1 MSTGYAE
8 IKDGLLDAVGR
19 LAQMNLDAGSARLG
33 ELSEKLRLE
42 QFNLVVM
49 GQFKRGKSTLIN
61 ALIGAGILPT
71 SILPLT
77 SIVTILQFG
86 ESQKAVVHYLNDERR
101 EIQFDEIPK
110 YVTEREN
117 PENKLGVKDVEVY
130 YPSDFLKDGV
140 RIIDTPGV
148 GSVFQHNTDVA
159 YSFLPYVDAGI
170 FIVTSDPPMGEAEQA
185 FLKNV
190 REHAHKIF
198 FALNKSD
205 LVDPPDL
212 EEAKHFTE
220 GLIKK
225 YMGYETR
232 LYPVSAKQAL
242 RAKIENDSHKLG
254 RSGFATFEKDLRHF
268 LHCEKGGV
276 FLQAVIAALLK
287 ITADETM
294 ACQLEQKAAELSVQE
309 LKQKV
314 AKFEDYARTTQKDR
328 ERQRF
333 ILDGQIKKLHTL
345 IDEDLVALQARELP
359 ELLQNLESEFA
370 QTLSGRPSSHELEK
384 KLEGYVFDQIKHTF
398 STFRNAESEKIAAVL
413 ETIYLEVAE
422 QTNAAITD
430 IVKMTA
436 DLFEVEL
443 NPFTRVEKLSSKS
456 DFYFLLRDDPGAIE
470 LIGLSLRIALP
481 VMVTKKMILK
491 RIRNAVAER
500 FERHCGRVR
509 YDLVQRIERTTNGF
523 RKQLNEKVEQT
534 LSTIRRA
541 LERSVTL
548 KEQSEKEAA
557 STLSDLS
564 QRLSGVDQIRA
575 ALLAWQQKTGA
586 LEDPPDPAVP
596 AP

>member
-8 IKDGLLDAVGR
+8 IRDGLLDVVGG
-19 LAQMNLDAGSARLG
+19 LSQMNPDGGSARLG
-33 ELSEKLRLE
+33 ELAEKLRLE

-86 ESQKAVVHYLNDERR
+86 ETEKAVVHYLNDERR
-101 EIQFDEIPK
+101 EIGFDEIPK
-110 YVTEREN
+110 FVTEREN

-170 FIVTSDPPMGEAEQA
+170 FIVTSDPPMGEAEQN

-190 REHAHKIF
+190 REYAHKIF

-205 LVDPPDL
+205 LVDPSDL
-212 EEAKHFTE
+212 AEAKHFTE
-220 GLIKK
+220 DLIKK
-225 YMGYETR
+225 YMGYEAQ

-242 RAKIENDSHKLG
+242 HAKMEKDAQKLE
-254 RSGFATFEKDLRHF
+254 RSGFAAFEKELQHF
-268 LHCEKGGV
+268 LHREKGEV
-276 FLQAVIAALLK
+276 FLQAVITALLK

-309 LKQKV
+309 LKEKV

-333 ILDGQIKKLHTL
+333 ILDGQIKKLHAL
-345 IDEDLVALQARELP
+345 IDQDLDALQAGELP
-359 ELLQNLESEFA
+359 ALLDKLEGEFA

-384 KLEGYVFDQIKHTF
+384 KLEGYVFDQIKHIF
-398 STFRNAESEKIAAVL
+398 SNFRSAESEKIAAVL

-422 QTNAAITD
+422 QTNAAIAD

-491 RIRNAVAER
+491 RVRSAVAER

-523 RKQLNEKVEQT
+523 RKQLNEKIEQT
-534 LSTIRRA
+534 LATIRRA

-548 KEQSEKEAA
+548 KEQSEKAAA
-557 STLSDLS
+557 STMSDLT
-564 QRLSGVDQIRA
+564 QRLSSVDQIRA
-575 ALLAWQQKTGA
+575 ALIDWQQKAGA
-586 LEDPPDPAVP
+586 LEDPGPPA
-596 AP
+596 A